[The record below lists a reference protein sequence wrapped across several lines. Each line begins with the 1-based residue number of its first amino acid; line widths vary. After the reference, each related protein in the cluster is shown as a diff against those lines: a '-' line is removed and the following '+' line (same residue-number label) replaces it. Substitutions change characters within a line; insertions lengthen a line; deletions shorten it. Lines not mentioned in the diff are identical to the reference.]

1 MITHQVNTK
10 RKSSLLFS
18 YLRIESAI
26 KQRDLFKRY
35 CNGEDIFNEE
45 PMVTSASFV
54 FRSFGCFLNV
64 CFFFRRTTMKRSVEN
79 LPDDEGKNIT
89 REKSFS
95 GCLILD
101 QPSAKRPMHTTSTS
115 YSDN

>member
-1 MITHQVNTK
+1 
-10 RKSSLLFS
+10 
-18 YLRIESAI
+18 
-26 KQRDLFKRY
+26 
-35 CNGEDIFNEE
+35 
-45 PMVTSASFV
+45 
-54 FRSFGCFLNV
+54 
-64 CFFFRRTTMKRSVEN
+64 MKRSVEN

-115 YSDN
+115 YSDNWTILYIFCLIVILDFEKEK

>member
-1 MITHQVNTK
+1 MEKIFLTK
-10 RKSSLLFS
+10 NRWLHLHRS
-18 YLRIESAI
+18 YFEVL
-26 KQRDLFKRY
+26 
-35 CNGEDIFNEE
+35 G
-45 PMVTSASFV
+45 V
-54 FRSFGCFLNV
+54 FLNV